1 MRSSKGI
8 TLIELLIAGAILLVL
23 IGSLGSLLVSSS
35 RAYEANRAVSSASGQ
50 LRSAVQAI
58 QYDVALAGFCG
69 VQAECEIV
77 DALSVTFSEV
87 DGRRVIDS
95 IEVAYTENRYV
106 AAEAVQRVRYQVDGA
121 SLVRSVGGATPVAI
135 ADGILGIDLLGY
147 RSAADT
153 SPQLRFQRPNAG
165 ELAGIDLRLRYQQGQ
180 GTRTEDFT
188 IALQNRL

>member
-153 SPQLRFQRPNAG
+153 SPQLRFQRPNVG